1 MCEFLAK
8 LIQCPSHFWVQD
20 VIEGNRNALSGR
32 SYEGMHPLSANV
44 RKLPKLS
51 VPLSILDLA
60 SISEGS
66 TAREAIAASMETA
79 RLADTLGFHR
89 LWFAEHHNTPN
100 LASSATALL
109 ISQAASVT
117 KQIRVGAGG
126 VMLPNHAPLMVA
138 EQYGTLANMHGARI
152 DLGLGRAPGT
162 DMMTAQAL
170 SRSSSE
176 PQAFA
181 NSIYDLQGWF
191 SDTGTAHSISIESA
205 VSAGTEVPIWVL
217 GSTVNGA
224 SIAGQ
229 LGLPFSVAS
238 HFAPD
243 QLDAAIQVYRDS
255 FTTESPTAQIDKPY
269 VMAGINVMVAD
280 TDEEARREFTVIEQ
294 MFLDLHSGQR
304 RKIQP
309 PVDPQSLAGRG
320 GGDQPMLRIK
330 AVGAPQTVKTQLEEF
345 VERTGADELITTT
358 YAYDA
363 AVRDHSLQLL
373 ADCWF

>member
-1 MCEFLAK
+1 M
-8 LIQCPSHFWVQD
+8 
-20 VIEGNRNALSGR
+20 
-32 SYEGMHPLSANV
+32 
-44 RKLPKLS
+44 S
-51 VPLSILDLA
+51 VSLSILDLV

-66 TAREAIAASMETA
+66 TARESIAASMESA
-79 RLADTLGFHR
+79 RRADRLGYRR

-100 LASSATALL
+100 LAASATSLL

-117 KQIRVGAGG
+117 ERIRVGSGG

-138 EQYGTLANMHGARI
+138 EQYGTLANLHGDRI

-170 SRSSSE
+170 SRSSAE

-181 NSIYDLQGWF
+181 QSIYDLQGWF
-191 SDTGTAHSISIESA
+191 SDTGTAHSMPIVSA
-205 VSAGTEVPIWVL
+205 VSAGTNVPVWVL

-229 LGLPFSVAS
+229 LGLPFSLAS

-243 QLDAAIQVYRDS
+243 QIDQAIEVYRDS
-255 FTTESPTAQIDKPY
+255 FTTESPTAQIDEPY

-280 TDEEARREFTVIEQ
+280 TDEEAEREFTVLEQ
-294 MFLDLHSGQR
+294 MFLDIQRGQR

-309 PVDPQSLAGRG
+309 PVDPETLARQGGRNQS
-320 GGDQPMLRIK
+320 MLRIK
-330 AVGAPQTVKTQLEEF
+330 AVGAPRTAKAQLEAF
-345 VERTGADELITTT
+345 VERTGADELITVT
-358 YAYDA
+358 YGFDP
-363 AVRDHSLQLL
+363 AVRDRSLQLL
-373 ADCWF
+373 AESWF

>member
-1 MCEFLAK
+1 M
-8 LIQCPSHFWVQD
+8 
-20 VIEGNRNALSGR
+20 
-32 SYEGMHPLSANV
+32 
-44 RKLPKLS
+44 S
-51 VPLSILDLA
+51 VPLSILDLV

-66 TAREAIAASMETA
+66 TARGAIAASMESA
-79 RLADTLGFHR
+79 RLADQLGYHR

-117 KQIRVGAGG
+117 ERIRVGSGG

-138 EQYGTLANMHGARI
+138 EQYGTMANIHGDRI

-162 DMMTAQAL
+162 DRMTAQAL
-170 SRSSSE
+170 SRSSAE

-181 NSIYDLQGWF
+181 QSIYDLQGWF
-191 SDTGTAHSISIESA
+191 GETGTAHSMPIMSA
-205 VSAGTEVPIWVL
+205 ASAGTEVPIWVL

-229 LGLPFSVAS
+229 LGLPFSLAS

-243 QLDAAIQVYRDS
+243 QIADAIQVYKDA
-255 FTTESPTAQIDKPY
+255 FTTESPTAQIAEPY

-280 TDEEARREFTVIEQ
+280 TDEEAEREFTTVEQ
-294 MFLDLHSGQR
+294 MFLDIQRGQS

-309 PVDPQSLAGRG
+309 PVDPETLMGQGGPNQS
-320 GGDQPMLRIK
+320 MLRIK
-330 AVGAPQTVKTQLEEF
+330 AVGAPQTVKGQLDEF
-345 VERTGADELITTT
+345 VERTGADELITVT
-358 YAYDA
+358 YAFDP
-363 AVRDHSLQLL
+363 AVRNRSLQLL
-373 ADCWF
+373 AETWF